1 MAKFNSINEFRA
13 EMRDVLG
20 DKINLSYPERDFD
33 TAIKALYPLLGCEKT
48 TSEIFN
54 ELSSDDMFA
63 GYMDAAE
70 ARAVSAI
77 IPYVVD
83 KEKLLNREDNIMI
96 TRDSTDW
103 RNGMNLA
110 LARYIDEKGNPTDFS
125 DSPYGDGV
133 IYDFDENPRPHGD
146 IVGIFNV
153 KEDSWGIFEGTFAGV
168 SDMIGMKADF
178 VYEDGYMATKR
189 LDKGFS
195 EVLRKI
201 S

>member
-1 MAKFNSINEFRA
+1 MVKFNSITEFHEA
-13 EMRDVLG
+13 MRDVLS
-20 DKINLSYPERDFD
+20 DKIRVSYSEHDFD
-33 TAIKALYPLLGCEKT
+33 IAVKALYPLLGCAKT

-54 ELSSDDMFA
+54 ELLDGIFDGRIDD
-63 GYMDAAE
+63 AE

-83 KEKLLNREDNIMI
+83 KEKLLNREDNVMNAG
-96 TRDSTDW
+96 DSSDW

-110 LARYIDEKGNPTDFS
+110 LGRYIAEKGHPADFS

-153 KEDSWGIFEGTFAGV
+153 KEDSWKIFEGTFAGV
-168 SDMIGMKADF
+168 SDTIGLKADF
-178 VYEDGYMATKR
+178 VYEDGHMTTKR
-189 LDKGFS
+189 LDKSFS